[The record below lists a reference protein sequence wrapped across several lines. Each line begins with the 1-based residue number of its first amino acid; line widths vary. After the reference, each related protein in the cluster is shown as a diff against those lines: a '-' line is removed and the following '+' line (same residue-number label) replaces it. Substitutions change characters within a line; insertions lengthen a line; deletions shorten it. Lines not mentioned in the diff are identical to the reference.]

1 MKRLVFLLALFSV
14 CAVVRAQDMNGPA
27 QAPSQSEFEPTEHGC
42 APVHP
47 GDTINYTLTIENI
60 GSATGVF
67 AEVQLRPGRRGGHF
81 DRVGLPSPTAGL
93 NVGGMAMRVD
103 QDGNEY
109 HITYKVPDGLE
120 SGIYHGV
127 GVLVTVTDS
136 SVEGGRRSADV
147 THKTLE
153 QIYKYCVVLY
163 SGSDRYGNTP
173 VVTNFK
179 PGGIDKK

>member
-1 MKRLVFLLALFSV
+1 MKRLVFLLVLLSV

-27 QAPSQSEFEPTEHGC
+27 QAPSQSEFEANDHGC

-47 GDTINYTLTIENI
+47 GDTINYTLTIENV

-67 AEVQLRPGRRGGHF
+67 AELQLRPGRRGGHF

-93 NVGGMAMRVD
+93 NMGGAATRVD

-109 HITYKVPDGLE
+109 HITFKVPEGLD
-120 SGIYHGV
+120 SGVYHGV
-127 GVLVTVTDS
+127 GVLVTVNDS
-136 SVEGGRRSADV
+136 SVEGGRRMADV
-147 THKTLE
+147 THKSLE

-163 SGSDRYGNTP
+163 SGGDHYGNYP

-179 PGGIDKK
+179 PGVVEKK